1 MTMRTVIARGIVP
14 ALALGLCA
22 CGTPETQC
30 RDGVKEMKQRTA
42 TLVGFDQPA
51 DVKKALEEVST
62 AESQLATGNFEGC
75 VETLGQARAHLRSS
89 QRTNT
94 Q

>member
-1 MTMRTVIARGIVP
+1 MRTTLLKWLLPV
-14 ALALGLCA
+14 LALSLAA
-22 CGTPETQC
+22 CGTPETEC
-30 RDGVKEMKQRTA
+30 RDGVKDMKKRTE

-51 DVKKALEEVST
+51 DVKKALEQVSM
-62 AESQLATGNFEGC
+62 AEGALATGNFEGC
-75 VETLGQARAHLRSS
+75 VEALGQARALLRSS

>member
-1 MTMRTVIARGIVP
+1 MNGA
-14 ALALGLCA
+14 ALGTAVVLA
-22 CGTPETQC
+22 ALLAGCGTPETQC
-30 RDGVKEMKQRTA
+30 RDGVKELKQRTE

-51 DVKKALEEVST
+51 DVKRALEHVNT
-62 AESQLATGNFEGC
+62 AENQLATGNHAGC
-75 VETLGQARAHLRSS
+75 LESIEEARRYLQAS